1 MEELISIIVPV
12 YRVEKYLSRCIDS
25 IIAQT
30 YKTLEIILVDDG
42 SPDGCPEICDSYA
55 ERDNRVYVIHKK
67 NGGLSDA
74 RNAGIEAAHGKYLG
88 FVDSDDYIHPK
99 MYQRLWEKLKKEDA
113 DAAMCDIEKV
123 YDMSPVFHEIAE
135 DETEIFNGIQAVKN
149 ILDKQLHVISVI
161 SCGKLYKAELFEKV
175 RFPFGKLHEDE
186 FTTYRLYYKCSKVVL
201 LHGKYYYYFQR
212 QDSIMGKSR
221 EVFSYDALEA
231 YEQMADFFKQEEN
244 REIFYLIKY
253 KYLYMLK
260 EYASGLKKSGSP
272 EDLKTAKGL
281 DKKFHQEYVAYGGRI
296 RGLKRKARL
305 WLYRWFAIS
314 I

>member
-1 MEELISIIVPV
+1 MQLIES
-12 YRVEKYLSRCIDS
+12 
-25 IIAQT
+25 
-30 YKTLEIILVDDG
+30 LE
-42 SPDGCPEICDSYA
+42 
-55 ERDNRVYVIHKK
+55 
-67 NGGLSDA
+67 
-74 RNAGIEAAHGKYLG
+74 
-88 FVDSDDYIHPK
+88 
-99 MYQRLWEKLKKEDA
+99 LWEKLKKEDA

-281 DKKFHQEYVAYGGRI
+281 DKKFHQEYAAYGGRI